1 LRIERG
7 TAFYIESAEPLSDQQ
22 LNEVSDLLHDRMVET
37 VFNDL
42 QQAKTLFIQHQPA
55 PLTEVDIMAGG
66 VKALKEANISL
77 GLALAD
83 DEIDYLVA
91 SFQGLG
97 RNPTDAE
104 LMMFAQANSEHCRHK
119 IFQCQLDS

>member
-1 LRIERG
+1 VGLKHVLRIERG
-7 TAFYIESAEPLSDQQ
+7 TAYYIESTEPLSSQQ
-22 LNEVSDLLHDRMVET
+22 LNDVADLLHDRMVET

-42 QQAKTLFIQHQPA
+42 QQAQTLFVQHQPA
-55 PLTEVDIMAGG
+55 PLTEVDIMTGG

-83 DEIDYLVA
+83 DEIDYLVS

-97 RNPTDAE
+97 T
-104 LMMFAQANSEHCRHK
+104 
-119 IFQCQLDS
+119 